1 MAQYFNNKNLTRLG
15 KGAGGGEVLTNGR
28 YAYKFVKT
36 ADKQAL
42 QRELKFTLRAAKIGV
57 APPID
62 GSEIKKVAG
71 GNEWVMRIKM
81 KKLKGNLS
89 DYAKTVSGGEGAVR
103 ELEDIMTDLHTQG
116 ICHNDISNPENIMHD
131 GERLYIID
139 YSEATDTANNSK
151 CKRDDFLMFEKISR
165 DIKKRKIPEPAS
177 NSPVKTFRVLKL
189 NNRSPSGSPASTP
202 KRFRSPSGS
211 PASTPKRR
219 LALTPS
225 PNGTPRTPRSGTK
238 RRTPNSA
245 KKRSRRILNGA
256 SRTLF

>member
-1 MAQYFNNKNLTRLG
+1 MAQYFKNKNLTRLG

-42 QRELKFTLRAAKIGV
+42 QRELRFTLKAAKIGV
-57 APPID
+57 APHIYD
-62 GSEIKKVAG
+62 SEIKQTPDL
-71 GNEWVMRIKM
+71 EWVMRIKM
-81 KKLKGNLS
+81 KKLKGNLL

-103 ELEDIMTDLHTQG
+103 ELSDIMTDLHKKG

-151 CKRDDFLMFEKISR
+151 CKRDDFLMVEKISR
-165 DIKKRKIPEPAS
+165 DIKKRKIPEPVA

-189 NNRSPSGSPASTP
+189 NNRSPSGSP
-202 KRFRSPSGS
+202 RSPNG
-211 PASTPKRR
+211 TPR
-219 LALTPS
+219 S
-225 PNGTPRTPRSGTK
+225 PNGTPRTPRS
-238 RRTPNSA
+238 PNSA
-245 KKRSRRILNGA
+245 KKRPRRQLNGTPPKRA
-256 SRTLF
+256 RGLFSSSP